1 MSELRYEKLD
11 IDRRTFF
18 KEGRTLANKTGRSAR
33 KPEASKKMPTTY
45 DELLRMAKQYG
56 VDQNALFLAA
66 AKQYDLQ
73 QRVIEMLKAGI
84 EDGELTTSKTYIAGQ
99 SNDYAAPLVKELPK
113 HSDAANRTAGI
124 ILDIIVKLGQK
135 PDGNDGG
142 LELDLSDV

>member
-1 MSELRYEKLD
+1 MAS
-11 IDRRTFF
+11 
-18 KEGRTLANKTGRSAR
+18 KTGRSAR
-33 KPEASKKMPTTY
+33 KPAASKNMPTTY
-45 DELLRMAKQYG
+45 EELLRMAKQYG

-84 EDGELTTSKTYIAGQ
+84 EEGELTTSKTYISGQ
-99 SNDYAAPLVKELPK
+99 ANDYAAPLVKELPK

-135 PDGNDGG
+135 QEEKTDG
-142 LELDLSDV
+142 LELDLNDI

>member
-1 MSELRYEKLD
+1 MAS
-11 IDRRTFF
+11 
-18 KEGRTLANKTGRSAR
+18 KTGRSAR
-33 KPEASKKMPTTY
+33 KPAVSKKMPTTY

-84 EDGELTTSKTYIAGQ
+84 EEGELTTSKTYISGQ
-99 SNDYAAPLVKELPK
+99 ANDYAAPLVKELPK

-135 PDGNDGG
+135 PDETAGG
-142 LELDLSDV
+142 LELDLDAI

>member
-1 MSELRYEKLD
+1 M
-11 IDRRTFF
+11 
-18 KEGRTLANKTGRSAR
+18 ANKTGRSAR
-33 KPEASKKMPTTY
+33 KPAASKKVPTTY
-45 DELLRMAKQYG
+45 EELLRMAKQYG

-99 SNDYAAPLVKELPK
+99 ANDYAAPLVKELPK

-135 PDGNDGG
+135 PVEKDG
-142 LELDLSDV
+142 LELDLNDV

>member
-1 MSELRYEKLD
+1 MAK
-11 IDRRTFF
+11 
-18 KEGRTLANKTGRSAR
+18 KTA
-33 KPEASKKMPTTY
+33 TY
-45 DELLRMAKQYG
+45 DELLKMAKSYG

-73 QRVIEMLKAGI
+73 QRVIDLLKEGI

-135 PDGNDGG
+135 KEDNDDNPFNC
-142 LELDLSDV
+142 E

>member
-1 MSELRYEKLD
+1 MAK
-11 IDRRTFF
+11 
-18 KEGRTLANKTGRSAR
+18 NV
-33 KPEASKKMPTTY
+33 TTY
-45 DELLRMAKQYG
+45 DELLRMAKSYG

-73 QRVIEMLKAGI
+73 QRVIELLKEGI
-84 EDGELTTSKTYIAGQ
+84 EEGDLTTQKTYISGQ

-135 PDGNDGG
+135 QEKEDDDPFNCD
-142 LELDLSDV
+142 

>member
-1 MSELRYEKLD
+1 MAKKAG
-11 IDRRTFF
+11 T
-18 KEGRTLANKTGRSAR
+18 SAR
-33 KPEASKKMPTTY
+33 KPAASKKMPTTY
-45 DELLRMAKQYG
+45 EELLRMAKQYG

-73 QRVIEMLKAGI
+73 QRVIAMLNAGI

-113 HSDAANRTAGI
+113 HSDAANRTAQV

-135 PDGNDGG
+135 PEENAGG

>member
-1 MSELRYEKLD
+1 MAS
-11 IDRRTFF
+11 
-18 KEGRTLANKTGRSAR
+18 KTGRSAR
-33 KPEASKKMPTTY
+33 TPAVSKKMPTTY

-84 EDGELTTSKTYIAGQ
+84 EEGELTTSKTYISGQ
-99 SNDYAAPLVKELPK
+99 ANDYAAPLVKELPK

-135 PDGNDGG
+135 AVEDEDPFNCD
-142 LELDLSDV
+142 

>member
-1 MSELRYEKLD
+1 MAK
-11 IDRRTFF
+11 T
-18 KEGRTLANKTGRSAR
+18 TGRSAR
-33 KPEASKKMPTTY
+33 KPAASKKVPTTY
-45 DELLRMAKQYG
+45 EELLRMAKQYG

-84 EDGELTTSKTYIAGQ
+84 EEGELTTSKTYISGQ
-99 SNDYAAPLVKELPK
+99 ANDYAAPLVKELPK

-135 PDGNDGG
+135 PDETAGG
-142 LELDLSDV
+142 LELDLDAI

>member
-1 MSELRYEKLD
+1 MAS
-11 IDRRTFF
+11 
-18 KEGRTLANKTGRSAR
+18 KTGRSAR
-33 KPEASKKMPTTY
+33 KPAVSKKMPTTY
-45 DELLRMAKQYG
+45 EELLRMAKQYG

-84 EDGELTTSKTYIAGQ
+84 EDSDLVTSKTYIAGQ
-99 SNDYAAPLVKELPK
+99 ANDYAAPLVKELPK

-135 PDGNDGG
+135 AVEDEDPFNCD
-142 LELDLSDV
+142 